1 MRSGISQKKCCISH
15 KNPLH
20 KFREDNPFIFK
31 AVVGPEGL
39 EPPTKAVLSDAID
52 IKGLDH
58 GGRG

>member
-1 MRSGISQKKCCISH
+1 
-15 KNPLH
+15 
-20 KFREDNPFIFK
+20 
-31 AVVGPEGL
+31 VVGPEGL